1 MVRLRLISLGLAAVI
16 CATIVY
22 LAVTQKFH
30 AITDM
35 FDDSEA
41 IKVEIEEEQKPPPP
55 PPPPPP
61 DRPPPPPPPEQR
73 VPPPDLSAPPTP
85 TPIPVAVDP
94 PPAPP
99 TPAVLTGMVWLER
112 PGARDYSRYYPP
124 RAMDRG
130 QGGTVVL
137 DCLVSA
143 DGRISCSVVSEDPDG
158 WGFGEAAMRISRSFR
173 AAAQTSDGRA
183 TSGGRVRVP
192 IRFQLSG

>member
-1 MVRLRLISLGLAAVI
+1 MMRLRLMSFVVAGLI
-16 CATIVY
+16 CASIVY
-22 LAVTQKFH
+22 LAVTQRFS
-30 AITDM
+30 AVTDL

-41 IKVEIEEEQKPPPP
+41 VKVEIEGKEKPPP

-99 TPAVLTGMVWLER
+99 TPSVITNPQWLQR
-112 PGARDYSRYYPP
+112 PDARDFARYYPP
-124 RAMDRG
+124 RALERG
-130 QGGTVVL
+130 QEGRVSL
-137 DCLVSA
+137 DCIVSA
-143 DGRISCSVVSEDPDG
+143 DGRIACTVTSEDPTG
-158 WGFGEAAMRISRSFR
+158 WGFGEAAVRISRHFR
-173 AAAQTSDGRA
+173 MAPATRDGVP

-192 IRFQLSG
+192 IRFNLAG